1 MPLEKLLLLVETLKA
16 HIEKHGGALKGS
28 EALTRYTLIDP
39 LLRTLGWDT
48 ADPSQV
54 ITRFYSGYLLLGSD
68 GKPAMMVDGKSLGS
82 SLRYT
87 ALTQEMEDCLKARI
101 AYFAI
106 TDGNCWDIYE
116 THRPVPIEEKRVI
129 TFDISSG
136 PTEKV
141 CLQAL
146 ALWRPSLKSGHA
158 DPGHAPLI
166 QQESA
171 PEQKA
176 ETPQQV
182 SPVLNVGRWYSLS
195 GLNPRRGVIPP
206 VEVQFPD
213 KTHLAITHWKDVVVD
228 VTRWLIINKYLHFGH
243 YPIQRK
249 TRYLVSMKP
258 VHPSGSSFKKR
269 FELYMIEEMG
279 MTVYIETNYSAP
291 GHVENA
297 RIIIK
302 HVGLD
307 PEQFKVRFD

>member
-1 MPLEKLLLLVETLKA
+1 MPLESLHSLVETLKKR
-16 HIEKHGGALKGS
+16 IQDHGAALRESKM
-28 EALTRYTLIDP
+28 LTRYALVDP
-39 LLRTLGWDT
+39 LLRELGWDT

-54 ITRFYSGYLLLGSD
+54 ITRFYSGYMLLGSD
-68 GKPAMMVDGKSLGS
+68 GKPAMMVDEKSLGS
-82 SLRYT
+82 SLRHT

-116 THRPVPIEEKRVI
+116 THRPVPIEEKRVF
-129 TFDISSG
+129 TFDISSR

-146 ALWRPSLKSGHA
+146 ALWRPSLESGHA

-176 ETPQQV
+176 ETTHSMSQD
-182 SPVLNVGRWYSLS
+182 LDAGKWRLLS
-195 GLNPRRGVIPP
+195 ALNPRRGVVPP

-213 KTHLAITHWKDVVVD
+213 KTHLAITHWKDIVVEVS
-228 VTRWLIINKYLHFGH
+228 RWLIVNNYLLLSH

-269 FELYMIEEMG
+269 FGLYMIEMG